1 MDAFEFT
8 VTHDLGIGVVFLEGT
23 EEGNQRC
30 TLFRGAGI
38 FIHAILIQAALIT
51 DANRM
56 GVVMAG
62 MHADLLFIT
71 RLIDLAVLLY
81 VIVVGDPFPV
91 ETGIVTLL
99 KHSDGE
105 ALVAAGGR
113 TMDDDQ

>member
-8 VTHDLGIGVVFLEGT
+8 VAHDFSIGVVFLEGA
-23 EEGNQRC
+23 EEGNQRR
-30 TLFRGAGI
+30 TLFWGAGI
-38 FIHAILIQAALIT
+38 FIHTIFVQAAFIT

-62 MHADLLFIT
+62 VHADLLFIT
-71 RLIDLAVLLY
+71 RLIDLTVLLN
-81 VIVVGDPFPV
+81 VVVVGDPFPV
-91 ETGIVTLL
+91 EAGIVTLL

>member
-1 MDAFEFT
+1 MMT
-8 VTHDLGIGVVFLEGT
+8 Y
-23 EEGNQRC
+23 NQRIREIPMI
-30 TLFRGAGI
+30 TLHKLTQSTDLLRSPRIFGI
-38 FIHAILIQAALIT
+38 TIRIQPTLIADT
-51 DANRM
+51 NRM

-62 MHADLLFIT
+62 VHADLLFIT
-71 RLIDLAVLLY
+71 RLIDLTVLLN
-81 VIVVGDPFPV
+81 VVVVGDPFPV